1 LAASFPWSPPR
12 PSGWGTRR
20 DHLVTLP
27 APRTKV
33 LFIGGE
39 GRSGSTVLERLIAN
53 EPGTCAIGE
62 GKYLFERGIGSG
74 ELCGCGSPV
83 PECELWSTV
92 GQRLVGGW
100 DSPEG
105 RDLVAFFA
113 RFNSPRNLPAAV
125 LGRGRGV
132 RRAQK
137 VLAELYPIIAEV
149 SGSPLVIDSS
159 KHPAWAYLLA
169 GTDTVDV
176 RVVHL
181 VRHPSGVVQSWSRAV
196 ERPQAEVGAG
206 DRLMPAHRPAEVAV
220 RWAIFNRLFHRL
232 ARRSIPTVL
241 VRYEDYVEDLEGTMR
256 ACLGL
261 FGLPYGTAP
270 AGMGNG
276 HGIAG
281 NPSRFADGD
290 QAIRV
295 DNRWITE
302 MGAIRHFMVS
312 TLTWRTRSAYGYRWR
327 RDRAVAPIVRHA
339 HGQIAVGGSDP
350 VAGDRVG
357 VQDTPLVGAVAVVDA
372 DQS

>member
-1 LAASFPWSPPR
+1 
-12 PSGWGTRR
+12 
-20 DHLVTLP
+20 VTPP

-39 GRSGSTVLERLIAN
+39 GRSGSTVLERLLAN

-83 PECELWSTV
+83 PECEFWSEV

-100 DSPEG
+100 DSSEG
-105 RDLVAFFA
+105 QDLVAFFT
-113 RFNSPRNLPAAV
+113 RFNSPRKLPATV
-125 LGRGRGV
+125 LGRGADV
-132 RRAQK
+132 RRARK

-149 SGSPLVIDSS
+149 SGAPLVIDSS

-169 GTDTVDV
+169 GTDTVDL

-196 ERPQAEVGAG
+196 ERPQAEVGTG
-206 DRLMPAHRPAEVAV
+206 DRLMPAHRPVEVAV

-232 ARRSIPTVL
+232 ARRGVPTVL

-261 FGLPYGTAP
+261 FGLPFGTAP
-270 AGMGNG
+270 EGMGTG

-295 DNRWITE
+295 DNRWITD
-302 MGAIRHFMVS
+302 MSVVRHFWVS
-312 TLTWRTRSAYGYRWR
+312 ALTWRTRAAYGYRFR
-327 RDRAVAPIVRHA
+327 RTRPVAPIVRHA
-339 HGQIAVGGSDP
+339 HGQIAAGPTGTFAPDGERPPDP
-350 VAGDRVG
+350 SPVG
-357 VQDTPLVGAVAVVDA
+357 VVATA
-372 DQS
+372 DQV